1 MTVLRT
7 IMALA
12 VTLGLAAGP
21 ASAYPGEDALAAGI
35 ATGSGHQESE
45 ASQPGVLIA
54 AADCSSAASRAARQT
69 GGQVL
74 SVSTQNQGGQT
85 VCVVTVLVPGK
96 GNQRPRKQ
104 TVTIK
109 P

>member
-1 MTVLRT
+1 MTLLRT
-7 IMALA
+7 ILALA
-12 VTLGLAAGP
+12 VTIGLAAEP
-21 ASAYPGEDALAAGI
+21 ALAGLGGEGDRGARSLSVG
-35 ATGSGHQESE
+35 GHGGE
-45 ASQPGVLIA
+45 APVRMA
-54 AADCSSAASRAARQT
+54 AADCSGAASRAARQT

-74 SVSTQNQGGQT
+74 SVSTQSQGGQT

-104 TVTIK
+104 TITIK

>member
-1 MTVLRT
+1 MRV
-7 IMALA
+7 
-12 VTLGLAAGP
+12 
-21 ASAYPGEDALAAGI
+21 
-35 ATGSGHQESE
+35 
-45 ASQPGVLIA
+45 A
-54 AADCSSAASRAARQT
+54 AADCSGAASRAARQT

-74 SVSTQNQGGQT
+74 SVSTQSQGGQT

-104 TVTIK
+104 TITIK

>member
-1 MTVLRT
+1 MTFLRT
-7 IMALA
+7 IVALA
-12 VTLGLAAGP
+12 LAFGLAAEP
-21 ASAYPGEDALAAGI
+21 AMAYVGGAGVLG
-35 ATGSGHQESE
+35 ATVTGSGPGHRE
-45 ASQPGVLIA
+45 APTLMA
-54 AADCSSAASRAARQT
+54 AADCSGAASRAARQT

-74 SVSTQNQGGQT
+74 SVSTQTQGGQT

>member
-1 MTVLRT
+1 MTFLRT
-7 IMALA
+7 IVALA
-12 VTLGLAAGP
+12 VAFGLAAEP
-21 ASAYPGEDALAAGI
+21 AMAYVGGEDVVG
-35 ATGSGHQESE
+35 E
-45 ASQPGVLIA
+45 AVAVFGQDRQHAPTRVA
-54 AADCSSAASRAARQT
+54 AADCSGAASRAARQT

-74 SVSTQNQGGQT
+74 SVSTQTQGGQT

-96 GNQRPRKQ
+96 GNERPRKQ